1 MGSDVRMPSAKDWGT
16 TNETAAHVVGF
27 VLVHGILPKAMSD
40 TFKEWGDAVDMDAD
54 GAQDGAADAGEFR
67 QYIRSKAGRAK
78 LVLTDANKRRELAV
92 VLNSSLLYIVSV
104 TLAPSEPQSS
114 KVINKILTNHPN
126 RRRLQVFNIAAG
138 GPAETTSGGAGA
150 AVAHAAGFGRRA
162 ARCHDVIHRMYRR
175 RRHHRRRQT
184 KGRPSCKKSSVAS
197 SS

>member
-27 VLVHGILPKAMSD
+27 DLVHGVLPKAMSD

-67 QYIRSKAGRAK
+67 QHIRSKARRAK

-114 KVINKILTNHPN
+114 KVINKILPTHPS
-126 RRRLQVFNIAAG
+126 RRRIQVFNIAFG
-138 GPAETTSGGAGA
+138 GYVEI
-150 AVAHAAGFGRRA
+150 VF
-162 ARCHDVIHRMYRR
+162 
-175 RRHHRRRQT
+175 
-184 KGRPSCKKSSVAS
+184 
-197 SS
+197 